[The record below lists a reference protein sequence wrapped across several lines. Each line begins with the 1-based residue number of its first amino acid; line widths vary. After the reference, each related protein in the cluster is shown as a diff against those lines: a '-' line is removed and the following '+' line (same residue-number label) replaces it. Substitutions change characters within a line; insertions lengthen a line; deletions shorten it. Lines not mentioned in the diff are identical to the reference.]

1 MKQFSNYANEKKY
14 ELSGMSSS
22 GCVNSVRQILLQL
35 PDMIGA
41 KIQLDPPTALLTM
54 NKPIALEKL
63 QEQLA
68 QTGNYT
74 IRDTISKT

>member
-1 MKQFSNYANEKKY
+1 MQMKKKY
-14 ELSGMSSS
+14 ELSGISCS
-22 GCVNSVRQILLQL
+22 GCVNSVRQILLQI
-35 PDMIGA
+35 PDVIA
-41 KIQLDPPTALLTM
+41 AEIQLDPPTAVLTM
-54 NKPIALEKL
+54 NKPFALEKL